1 MGELKVLHAV
11 KVHALPVCCWRKI
24 MREADDS
31 RRVLATESTGHSF
44 SYEGENGPDHWAEE
58 YQTCAGK
65 FQSPIDIEEHLVT
78 QVRLPPL
85 RFYHFDK
92 EPVAS
97 TLTNNGHTV
106 MLQLNITKNPS
117 VSGGPLRGIYVF
129 QQLHFHW
136 GNNDSVGSED
146 TVNNHTFP
154 LELHIVT
161 YKKDYGNFD
170 NATSYKDG
178 LAVFA
183 VFYEIYGGDNPVYA
197 KIIERLPQVKEPNTE
212 VHFNKGVTLGSLL
225 PETKHLYFT
234 YNGSLTTPPCLEVVT
249 WIEFKQPILLSDNQ
263 VNAFRTLRS
272 PEGELTHNFRPVQP
286 LSGRPVWFNVA
297 DNYHIAPWGRNG
309 VISPFVTS
317 FSLGIFL
324 VLMLVALQQ

>member
-1 MGELKVLHAV
+1 MKLLYAATVLLA
-11 KVHALPVCCWRKI
+11 ALLSDGSLPV
-24 MREADDS
+24 
-31 RRVLATESTGHSF
+31 LASESTGHSF

-85 RFYHFDK
+85 RFHGFRRD
-92 EPVAS
+92 PTAS

-106 MLQLNITKNPS
+106 MLQVNMTKMAS
-117 VSGGPLRGIYVF
+117 VTGGPLHGNYVF
-129 QQLHFHW
+129 TQLHFHW

-146 TVNNHTFP
+146 TINNHTFP

-161 YKKDYGNFD
+161 YKEEYGNFD
-170 NATSYKDG
+170 NATHYRDG

-183 VFYEIYGGDNPVYA
+183 VFYEIYGDDNPVYSE
-197 KIIERLPQVKEPNTE
+197 IIQLLPLVTEPNTE
-212 VHFNKGVTLGSLL
+212 AHLKKVITLASLL

-234 YNGSLTTPPCLEVVT
+234 YNGSLTTPPCSEVVT
-249 WIEFKQPILLSDNQ
+249 WIEFKQPILLSHNQ
-263 VNAFRTLRS
+263 VKAFRTLQTTD
-272 PEGELTHNFRPVQP
+272 GALTHNFRPIQP

-297 DNYHIAPWGRNG
+297 DDYSIEPWGHNS

-317 FSLGIFL
+317 FILGIFL
-324 VLMLVALQQ
+324 VIMLVVLLQ